1 MKGKCKAGGG
11 KVREDDDMAGEEKEV
26 KEGAAYKRGGK
37 AKKMHKKH
45 GGKIDGK
52 KPKERADKFARGG
65 HAKHHGKHMKDGGMA
80 SKVKSAAGMSAT
92 SPLSGAGKTAEPKK
106 AVLDRE
112 DD

>member
-1 MKGKCKAGGG
+1 MKGKCKKDGG
-11 KVREDDDMAGEEKEV
+11 KIDKDMAGEEKET

-37 AKKMHKKH
+37 VKKKH

-52 KPKERADKFARGG
+52 KPHERADKYKRGG
-65 HAKHHGKHMKDGGMA
+65 HVKKMKDGGMA

-92 SPLSGAGKTAEPKK
+92 SPLSGAGKTAEPATPKN
-106 AVLDRE
+106 DRE